1 MTQMNT
7 FKKMLQ
13 NKKKSPAM
21 TKPVLLRNVKVT
33 FICLATATLSSS
45 VFFLLS
51 HNTAN
56 AAIIYVLATVLVA
69 RNTEG
74 YVPGIVASLF
84 SVAFINYIFT
94 YPYMALNFTLDGY
107 PITFVGMTIIS
118 SVTSTLT
125 THLKDQTQTLNERE
139 HMLMEAEKEKMRA
152 NLLRAISHDLRTP
165 LTSIIGSASSY
176 LEQGA
181 FLTDSDK
188 SHLVETISDDA
199 QWLLHMVENLL
210 SVTRINDQTASVKTI
225 PEPLE
230 EVVSSA
236 LQRFHKRL
244 PDARVHVQIPADFIM
259 IPMDATL
266 IEQVLINL
274 LENAVYHSG
283 SSLPIDLS
291 VDLDRSQA
299 YFHVRDYGLGI
310 QPNTLDTLFDGYT
323 STQNRSSD
331 SHKGMGIGLS
341 ICRTII
347 NAHHGQIFAA
357 NHSDGAELTFTLPL
371 GENTYESE
379 IESSDY

>member
-1 MTQMNT
+1 MKPQ
-7 FKKMLQ
+7 KKRQAM
-13 NKKKSPAM
+13 KKAA
-21 TKPVLLRNVKVT
+21 LLHNIRITLV
-33 FICLATATLSSS
+33 CLIIATLFSSA
-45 VFFLLS
+45 FFLLS

-56 AAIIYVLATVLVA
+56 VAIIYVLATVLIA
-69 RNTEG
+69 QNTEG
-74 YVPGIVASLF
+74 YVPGIIASLF
-84 SVAFINYIFT
+84 SVTFINFIFT

-107 PITFVGMTIIS
+107 PVTFAGMMIIAS
-118 SVTSTLT
+118 LTSTLT
-125 THLKDQTQTLNERE
+125 THLKEQTQALNERE

-165 LTSIIGSASSY
+165 LTGIIGSASSY

-181 FLTDSDK
+181 YMTDSEK
-188 SHLVETISDDA
+188 SRLIETISDDA

-210 SVTRINDQTASVKTI
+210 SVTRINDQTASVKTT

-244 PDARVHVQIPADFIM
+244 PGVKVQVRIPEDFIM

-283 SSLPIDLS
+283 SCLPIDLS
-291 VDLDRSQA
+291 VDLDHSQVL
-299 YFHVRDYGLGI
+299 FHVRDYGSGI
-310 QPNTLDTLFDGYT
+310 DPDALDTLFDGYT
-323 STQNRSSD
+323 STKNHSSD

-341 ICRTII
+341 ICKTII
-347 NAHHGQIFAA
+347 NAHHGQIFAR
-357 NHSDGAELTFTLPL
+357 NHSDGAEFTFTLPL
-371 GENTYESE
+371 GENIYESE
-379 IESSDY
+379 IESSYY